1 MKPKVFYDKSTN
13 RLKKI
18 LGRII
23 PHNTRF
29 RPNGVCQ
36 VNTKSEN
43 GSSQSEVKV
52 HSIYPNLTT
61 PLEISEQ
68 LYQACSDYWKP
79 MRSVTTDYV
88 VVEVPNG
95 RLYTDNE
102 SSVAIVSQQNRIVEN
117 VSLSLVNGKVVS
129 AYKNNIFTQS
139 YFQAPTRFK
148 GTVFSMLTG
157 GAGLNNIGH
166 WFLDVLPRLHLLRE
180 SGLYDEVDWFLVPN
194 TRYSYQTET
203 LELLGIPAEKIIT
216 SMEYHHLTADRV
228 IASTAPRGNHTLVP
242 RWLGQYI
249 RNSFLPLVQHEI
261 LPASKRVPY
270 LYISRSDSAMRNVLN
285 EKELLEAL
293 EPYNFKSI
301 VSSKYSILEKIRMFS
316 QAKVVVSATGAGLI
330 SMFFCKPGT
339 KIIEIFHEGFVIEP
353 FYDIATKI
361 DLDYDY
367 IICKGDKP
375 VHNADEGQ
383 RQHLHVNTDQV
394 VEILEK
400 MRDKTE
406 KKTNVEA
413 V

>member
-36 VNTKSEN
+36 INTESETTCTN
-43 GSSQSEVKV
+43 SEVKV
-52 HSIYPNLTT
+52 HRIYPNLTT
-61 PLEISEQ
+61 PLEISED
-68 LYQACSDYWKP
+68 LYEACSDYWKP
-79 MRSVTTDYV
+79 KRSVITDYV
-88 VVEVPNG
+88 VVEVPDG
-95 RLYTDNE
+95 RIYTDNE
-102 SSVAIVSQQNRIVEN
+102 SSVAIVSQQNRIIEN
-117 VSLSLVNGKVVS
+117 VSLSLVEGK
-129 AYKNNIFTQS
+129 AKGAETNNIFTQS

-216 SMEYHHLTADRV
+216 GIEYHHLTADRI

-249 RNSFLPLVQHEI
+249 RDSFLPLVQDEE
-261 LPASKRVPY
+261 LPASERVPY
-270 LYISRSDSAMRNVLN
+270 LYISRSDSAIRNVLN

-293 EPYNFKSI
+293 EAYKFKSI

-316 QAKVVVSATGAGLI
+316 QAKVVISATGAGLI

-367 IICKGDKP
+367 IICKGDKK
-375 VHNADEGQ
+375 VHDAAEGQ
-383 RQHLHVNTDQV
+383 RQHLHVDTDKV
-394 VEILEK
+394 VGILEK
-400 MRDKTE
+400 MRKSSG
-406 KKTNVEA
+406 KKSNVQT